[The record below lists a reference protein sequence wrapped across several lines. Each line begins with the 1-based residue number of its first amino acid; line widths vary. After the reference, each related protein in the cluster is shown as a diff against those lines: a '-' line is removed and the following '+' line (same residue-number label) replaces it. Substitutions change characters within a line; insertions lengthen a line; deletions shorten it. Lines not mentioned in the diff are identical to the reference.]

1 MGFRPLRPPLTP
13 LSDEYG
19 FKPLPDQPPR
29 SLYLS
34 AESNMTTND
43 TTATAT
49 SSDFRPPR
57 GWLRF
62 DVLLASLAI
71 NILALALPVVIL
83 QVYDRIIPN
92 QAWATFSLLL
102 GAMLVVIALD
112 TLLKILRSMI
122 LSREAARFDHRNSLA
137 AMRQILDADSSAFR
151 RQPPGFYLDRLH
163 ALEQAQEFYSGQSQ
177 LLAIDFPFVIL
188 YLGLIHLIAGPLML
202 IPLTLLFLFLI
213 ASLTSG
219 AQLHRALQG
228 KSETEDRRRNFL
240 IEVLR
245 GIHTVK
251 AMAMEPFMMRRNER
265 LQEQSALSI
274 HRLSRINAIAQGIGA
289 TFSQM
294 ASVGFVGI
302 GALFVI
308 DGQLS
313 IGALAAGTML
323 SSRVLQPGLRAMN
336 LWIQFQSIRLAT
348 SRARELFALPAELGG
363 NYIPENGIHGRI
375 EIRDLSF
382 RHPGQES
389 PQLAHVDLTIEAG
402 ESIAISGEN
411 GVGKSTTIDLL
422 SAYLT
427 PDDGEILLDGHPLQD
442 YDLEYL
448 RARVGIVPQKGTL
461 FEGSILENM
470 TLFRDGEAVDQ
481 ALELAS
487 RLGLNGIIA
496 QLPNGLDTRIGGA
509 AVDTLSDGVR
519 QQIVL
524 IRSLIGNPSLVLFD
538 DANANFDIRN
548 DNHLL
553 RLLTEMKGEK
563 TLVIV
568 SHRPSFIRL
577 CDRHVTLAE
586 GRFHETTPR
595 ALAFPKPRA
604 VRHGG

>member
-1 MGFRPLRPPLTP
+1 
-13 LSDEYG
+13 
-19 FKPLPDQPPR
+19 
-29 SLYLS
+29 
-34 AESNMTTND
+34 MTKND
-43 TTATAT
+43 TTAP
-49 SSDFRPPR
+49 SDFRPPR

-62 DVLLASLAI
+62 DVLLASLAV

-102 GAMLVVIALD
+102 GAMIVVVMLD
-112 TLLKILRSMI
+112 ALLKILRSMI
-122 LSREAARFDHRNSLA
+122 LSREAAHFDHHNSLA
-137 AMRQILDADSSAFR
+137 AMRRILDADSTAFR
-151 RQPPGFYLDRLH
+151 QHPPGYYLDRLH

-177 LLAIDFPFVIL
+177 LLAIDFPFVVL

-202 IPLTLLFLFLI
+202 IPLTLLALFLI

-265 LQEQSALSI
+265 LQKQSALSI
-274 HRLSRINAIAQGIGA
+274 HRLSRINAVAQGIGA
-289 TFSQM
+289 AFSQM
-294 ASVGFVGI
+294 ASVSFVGI

-308 DGQLS
+308 DGRLS

-348 SRARELFALPAELGG
+348 RRARDLFALPAEHSGD
-363 NYIPENGIHGRI
+363 YIPNAGIQGHL
-375 EIRDLSF
+375 ELRDLSF
-382 RHPGQES
+382 RHPTQEK
-389 PQLAHVDLTIEAG
+389 PQLDHVDLIIEAG

-422 SAYLT
+422 AAYLT
-427 PDDGEILLDGHPLQD
+427 PDSGDILLDGHPLQD

-448 RARVGIVPQKGTL
+448 RARIGIVPQKGTL
-461 FEGSILENM
+461 FEGSILENI
-470 TLFRDGEAVDQ
+470 TLFRDGDAVDQ
-481 ALELAS
+481 ALDLAS
-487 RLGLNGIIA
+487 RLGLNDIIA

-524 IRSLIGNPSLVLFD
+524 IRSLIGNPSLILFD

-548 DNHLL
+548 DKHLL
-553 RLLTEMKGEK
+553 KLLTEMKGKK

-577 CDRHVTLAE
+577 CDRHVTLAD
-586 GRFHETTPR
+586 GRFHESIPH
-595 ALAFPKPRA
+595 ALAFPEPKA
-604 VRHGG
+604 GHHGG